1 MDTSK
6 KILKE
11 DPHADK
17 NKALKKMKTF
27 PEAEE
32 DVTRGTAHPEA
43 EKKEK
48 TDEQEKPVINKE
60 TSKKGTKNDLEDY
73 KNNNLTQ
80 REPDWQ

>member
-6 KILKE
+6 KNLKE

-17 NKALKKMKTF
+17 NKEPKKKKSF

-32 DVTRGTAHPEA
+32 NASRGTEHAEA
-43 EKKEK
+43 TNKEKAGKEKK
-48 TDEQEKPVINKE
+48 KP
-60 TSKKGTKNDLEDY
+60 KKDSGNDLEDY